1 MATLGRG
8 RAVARIGRL
17 AFTGYP
23 AWLAWLFIHLMLL
36 VDFRSRVF
44 VFFEWLW
51 AYLTTQPRA
60 RLILGGRGRKS

>member
-1 MATLGRG
+1 
-8 RAVARIGRL
+8 
-17 AFTGYP
+17 
-23 AWLAWLFIHLMLL
+23 MLL

-60 RLILGGRGRKS
+60 RLIVGRKGRDV